1 MAELESIPLTKQQKR
16 LQHLHEFEVA
26 HQKRK
31 INRMKRMAE
40 EWIMMCESSENLFR
54 ATLKEMG
61 VDPKI
66 WEKLGLRIGID
77 YSDVAEYKKLYL
89 ESLPSFQ
96 EWMIERIDGL
106 HDEKVREDDAQFIEW
121 MERCRNDSAM
131 QEFQQFYS
139 DPTPSIEYSLEKVD
153 ESNKRMDVCLEWL
166 GESAFVDTKFQK
178 KYRKMNK
185 SLNLE
190 EQLRGHY
197 RIEME
202 RCARSMKDFERE
214 DFALMRLQYQRE
226 AGLAASSS
234 PDGTSS
240 KGNIANDKLHQWVIK
255 NSTKLIE
262 KQQKKTG
269 YYKERADDA
278 MKRVNQVR
286 QKLKDA
292 TVKKERPLKLG
303 EYDEATKSLMSLSSG
318 IISSLAIHIASR
330 HEEDLRVLMNNT
342 KGSSL
347 GKTSSTHRLLAARSS
362 PLASSNTANTID
374 QTIPTQ
380 EPQSLLTPPPLNA
393 ITTPKVWQK
402 AVTQFSDKELLP
414 PNLGGMPE
422 NIHLSW
428 YGDKI
433 LSVHVAESLFNLFDA
448 TLHRSVASTISH
460 TALSNDFMNHHI
472 ATLLPQFSE
481 SQELLSKLTRKN
493 VGTIIE
499 TAVARCRLQK
509 KEVEIDDLA
518 QWLKTHAI
526 YAEMME
532 EQKQG
537 ETL

>member
-1 MAELESIPLTKQQKR
+1 MNPLDRIASSSVRRSRSANAATTSCFRTPRMSLSNSIPITNGLRSSSKLLYHARYRHAFEQGLQQHLNYLCQRKLQYFSTMPQRTLHQLESGSHTNTSMAELESIPLTKQQKR

-139 DPTPSIEYSLEKVD
+139 DPTPSIEYSLEKVE

-269 YYKERADDA
+269 Y
-278 MKRVNQVR
+278 
-286 QKLKDA
+286 
-292 TVKKERPLKLG
+292 
-303 EYDEATKSLMSLSSG
+303 
-318 IISSLAIHIASR
+318 
-330 HEEDLRVLMNNT
+330 
-342 KGSSL
+342 
-347 GKTSSTHRLLAARSS
+347 
-362 PLASSNTANTID
+362 
-374 QTIPTQ
+374 
-380 EPQSLLTPPPLNA
+380 
-393 ITTPKVWQK
+393 
-402 AVTQFSDKELLP
+402 
-414 PNLGGMPE
+414 
-422 NIHLSW
+422 
-428 YGDKI
+428 
-433 LSVHVAESLFNLFDA
+433 
-448 TLHRSVASTISH
+448 
-460 TALSNDFMNHHI
+460 
-472 ATLLPQFSE
+472 
-481 SQELLSKLTRKN
+481 
-493 VGTIIE
+493 
-499 TAVARCRLQK
+499 
-509 KEVEIDDLA
+509 
-518 QWLKTHAI
+518 
-526 YAEMME
+526 
-532 EQKQG
+532 
-537 ETL
+537 